1 MTVEVIRAD
10 SERLR
15 RDFVHFPR
23 RVYRGDPNWVP
34 PLEAD
39 ELALVTGRHPFWE
52 YGQVVPFLALS
63 AGRPVG
69 RVAAIRN
76 DLHNRY
82 HGRRDAFFGFFEA
95 VDSVEVAR
103 ALLGAVEAQARQWGF
118 DTVYGPVSPS
128 MNDLA
133 GWVVEGAGMPT
144 FLMPYNPPYYPRL
157 AEACGYIKAMDLYA
171 YLASRA
177 DLENPRWSRLVQ
189 AAERLAE
196 RGRIRLRRVDM
207 GRLEAEIRA
216 FALEVYPAAWGQNWG
231 FQPITEAELKHM
243 ARSLRPVLVPDL
255 ILFAEKIPENPDGG
269 PPEVVGVLIAV
280 PDYNPVLKRLN
291 GRLTPW
297 GLVRFIWEV
306 KVRRSLKRTRVIA
319 FGVKPAYQQTGVAV
333 LMVHRVVQNALR
345 LGFEEMEVS
354 WVLET
359 NRAMRNIVENFGLKP
374 YRKYR
379 IFVRKLGPDGG

>member
-1 MTVEVIRAD
+1 MTVEVVRAGSD
-10 SERLR
+10 RLR
-15 RDFVHFPR
+15 REFVRFPR
-23 RVYRGDPNWVP
+23 LVYRNDPNWVP

-39 ELALVTGRHPFWE
+39 EQALIGGRHPFWE
-52 YGQVVPFLALS
+52 YGEVVPFLAYS
-63 AGRPVG
+63 DGRPVG
-69 RVAAIRN
+69 RIAAIRN

-82 HGRRDAFFGFFEA
+82 HGRRDGFFGFFEA
-95 VDSVEVAR
+95 VDSPEGAR
-103 ALLGAVEAQARQWGF
+103 ALFGAVEAQLRAWGF

-128 MNDLA
+128 MNELV
-133 GWVVEGAGMPT
+133 GWLVEGEGMPT
-144 FLMPYNPPYYPRL
+144 FLMPYNPAYYPRL
-157 AEACGYIKAMDLYA
+157 AEVCGYAKAIDLYA

-177 DLENPRWSRLVQ
+177 DLENPRWTRLVQ

-196 RGRIRLRRVDM
+196 RGRIRLRPVDM

-216 FALEVYPAAWGQNWG
+216 FAHEVYPAAWGQNWG

-255 ILFAEKIPENPDGG
+255 ILFAERVPETPADG

-297 GLVRFIWEV
+297 GLARFVWEV
-306 KVRRSLKRTRVIA
+306 RVRRSLKRTRVVA

-345 LGFEEMEVS
+345 LGFTEMEVS

-359 NRAMRNIVENFGLKP
+359 NRAMRNIVENFGVKP
-374 YRKYR
+374 YRTYR
-379 IFVRKLGPDGG
+379 IFSKPLGTGA